1 MSETLEQRIRNCAST
16 DKKITAYAGDIL
28 ELLTTLR
35 AERDEAVEVA
45 KLAVNTGAQQAAE
58 WDRFW
63 EALGVK
69 SADITVDQAIEKYK
83 ALQAENAR
91 MRKALEREH
100 QSLCAYLDY
109 APPELRQK
117 CYDPRGAYLAGWE
130 ALKLKGGS

>member
-83 ALQAENAR
+83 AMQTENARLREALYYIKKHTSSYSDAHECAENA
-91 MRKALEREH
+91 LE
-100 QSLCAYLDY
+100 
-109 APPELRQK
+109 
-117 CYDPRGAYLAGWE
+117 
-130 ALKLKGGS
+130 KGGSQ